1 MKRVI
6 ICLLLVFLSP
16 SLSFAQAKVC
26 VIKGVVSDQK
36 RERVP
41 YANVFFKDG
50 KLEGELTDEKGEFE
64 IKTTICG
71 KRKLMVSRL
80 GYEKEVLNIELL
92 PDRPVALE
100 IILKEEPVELKGI
113 TVTASSF
120 SSKEEDAG
128 IAINRMD
135 VVTTPGAAADVFQS
149 IKALPGLTPVSEGA
163 ELFVRGGNPYETVT
177 LLDQASL
184 THPYHN
190 ESHYGGLF
198 GVIDPSVIKDIY
210 FSSGGFSA
218 KYGNALSGVLDIKT
232 EDWVEKSEMDV
243 NVNIAGFGINS
254 AFPLYN
260 NKFALRFSG
269 RKSINDLL
277 FQVNRIQADFI
288 SVPTSED
295 GTFNLSWRYSS
306 KGKLRLFVLGG
317 DDQQSLMVDL
327 PSYSQELGNRSKSIL
342 YNLQITDILPRN
354 ILTKIS
360 LSSSRYLKAWR
371 YGVWKFENK
380 ESLEKL
386 RWDNELLYGNEN
398 LFNFGLEMSKEGFL
412 FRGIFPEDSADFSPD
427 APQKVIEDQNEVICL
442 GGYTENEIHLS
453 EKLFLKA
460 GIRCDYQSLSR
471 FFTFDKRFSVGFS
484 ISPRDV
490 IRLSWGTFHQHP
502 SLEYLDRKYGNPQ
515 LKASKAYHAVI
526 GWERE
531 WYKNALRI
539 ETYYKKYQKLP
550 LDQDQLNYSNQ
561 GYGYAGG
568 IDLIFKA
575 NLTSKISG
583 WLTYSFIQTKRKE
596 LNFPKLLPTAYDI
609 PHNLNLVGKVGLGT
623 SYQVGIN
630 YRFSTGPLFTPIV
643 ESYYDSAQAVWRPIY
658 GAINSERFPN
668 YNRLDV
674 RFTKI
679 FSIHPEVFSFCYLEI
694 LNILNIPNI
703 MDYSYSSDYS
713 KRERILS
720 FFSKRCAV
728 FGVGMNF

>member
-1 MKRVI
+1 MKRII
-6 ICLLLVFLSP
+6 ICLILGFIYST
-16 SLSFAQAKVC
+16 LSFAGDEIC
-26 VIKGVVSDQK
+26 VVKGLVYDHK
-36 RERVP
+36 KERVP
-41 YANVFFKDG
+41 FANVFFKDG
-50 KLEGELTDEKGEFE
+50 KLEGQLTNERGEFE
-64 IKTTICG
+64 IKTSICG

-80 GYEKEVLNIELL
+80 GYEKKDMELQL
-92 PDRPVALE
+92 SPDQILALE
-100 IILKEEPVELKGI
+100 IILKEEPVEVKGI

-128 IAINRMD
+128 ISISQMD

-149 IKALPGLTPVSEGA
+149 IKTLPGLTPVSEGA

-254 AFPLYN
+254 AFPLYK
-260 NKFALRFSG
+260 NKLVLRFSG

-277 FQVNRIQADFI
+277 FQVNRIRYDFTSI
-288 SVPTSED
+288 PTSQD
-295 GTFNLSWRYSS
+295 GTFNVSWKYSAN
-306 KGKLRLFVLGG
+306 GMIRFLALAG

-327 PSYSQELGNRSKSIL
+327 PSYSQELGTNSKNIL
-342 YNLQITDILPRN
+342 YNLQVIDILPRN

-360 LSSSRYLKAWR
+360 LSSYGYSQAWR
-371 YGVWKFENK
+371 YGIWKSENK
-380 ESLEKL
+380 ESAEKL
-386 RWDNELLYGNEN
+386 RWDNELSYGKEDFLY
-398 LFNFGLEMSKEGFL
+398 FGLEINKEGFS
-412 FRGIFPEDSADFSPD
+412 FKGIFPDDSSDFSFD
-427 APQKVIEDQNEVICL
+427 APQKVVQDKNEVNCL
-442 GGYTENEIHLS
+442 GAYTENQIHLS

-460 GIRCDYQSLSR
+460 GIRGDYQSLSR
-471 FFTFDKRFSVGFS
+471 SFAFDERFSLGLSVS
-484 ISPRDV
+484 RQDV
-490 IRLSWGTFHQHP
+490 IRLSWGSFHQFP
-502 SLEYLDRKYGNPQ
+502 QPQYLDQKYGNPK
-515 LKASKAYHAVI
+515 LKASQAYHAVL

-531 WYKNALRI
+531 WGNNALRI
-539 ETYYKKYQKLP
+539 ETYYKKYEKLP
-550 LDQDQLNYSNQ
+550 LDDTLVNYSNQ
-561 GYGYAGG
+561 GDGYATGV
-568 IDLIFKA
+568 DLIFKA

-583 WLTYSFIQTKRKE
+583 WVVYSFIHTKRKE
-596 LNFPKLLPTAYDI
+596 LSFSRLLPTRYDI
-609 PHNLNLVGKVGLGT
+609 PHNLNLVGKINLTT
-623 SYQVGIN
+623 SYQLGIS
-630 YRFSTGPLFTPIV
+630 YRFCTGRPFTPIAG
-643 ESYYDSAQAVWRPIY
+643 SYYDSAQTVWKPVY
-658 GAINSERFPN
+658 GDIHSERFPN

-674 RFTKI
+674 RLTKI
-679 FSIHPEVFSFCYLEI
+679 FSIRPDVFSLFYLEI

-713 KRERILS
+713 KREKVLS
-720 FFSKRCAV
+720 YFSRRCVV